1 MQLVWDKVEYKD
13 RVEENVKHDDV
24 RHQINFLRWDMS
36 NFDDVV
42 LYTTKNADEIIDEL
56 ISLMKFS
63 NIYAVFNYGTDNEY
77 KVEL

>member
-1 MQLVWDKVEYKD
+1 MQLIWDKVEYKD
-13 RVEENVKHDDV
+13 NVEENVKHSDV

-42 LYTTKNADEIIDEL
+42 LYTTKDTIDVLDEV
-56 ISLMKFS
+56 ISLMKFA
-63 NIYAVFNYGTDNEY
+63 NVYVVFNYGTDDEY